1 VTPLQCIAAVGLLC
15 LTLFGSACFGA
26 RQDSGGRFA
35 NGDEGTIESVVVEAQ
50 RLLNAKG
57 YDAGPTDG
65 LNGPRTTRAILAYQ
79 KDHGLNRTGYVDDEL
94 IRSLRAGR

>member
-1 VTPLQCIAAVGLLC
+1 ML
-15 LTLFGSACFGA
+15 GSACTGVKDDSSGLFG
-26 RQDSGGRFA
+26 
-35 NGDEGTIESVVVEAQ
+35 NGDEETIESVVVEAQ
-50 RLLNAKG
+50 RLLNQQG

-94 IRSLRAGR
+94 IRSLRSGR